1 MDRTME
7 TIDEF
12 RKRAHTGAVAQVGES
27 LDRLAGL
34 QMLAFAAKCG
44 ERDAKRAVTEAQ
56 RKAAARAGSPA
67 GLLALF
73 PALKSKT

>member
-1 MDRTME
+1 MDKEPTL
-7 TIDEF
+7 
-12 RKRAHTGAVAQVGES
+12 AQ
-27 LDRLAGL
+27 LA
-34 QMLAFAAKCG
+34 AASRYG
-44 ERDAKRAVTEAQ
+44 ERDAKRHIAEAK